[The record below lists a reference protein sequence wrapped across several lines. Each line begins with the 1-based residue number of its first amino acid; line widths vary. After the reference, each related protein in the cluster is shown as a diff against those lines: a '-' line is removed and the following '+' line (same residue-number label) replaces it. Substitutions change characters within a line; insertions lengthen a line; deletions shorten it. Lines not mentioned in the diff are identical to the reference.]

1 MYSNHELLRG
11 TRVEK
16 ELECMKSEIS
26 DSDLVLGE
34 ESFQNKE
41 ILKYGDKGKDK
52 EFRMLELRKNRK
64 QKVRNS
70 RFKTGQSH
78 SKLSKARVQRDSHLR
93 DGECSY
99 KDSPYL

>member
-1 MYSNHELLRG
+1 
-11 TRVEK
+11 
-16 ELECMKSEIS
+16 MKSEIS

-41 ILKYGDKGKDK
+41 ILKYSDKDK
-52 EFRMLELRKNRK
+52 EFRMLGLRKNRK
-64 QKVRNS
+64 QKVKNS
-70 RFKTGQSH
+70 RFKTVQSH

>member
-1 MYSNHELLRG
+1 
-11 TRVEK
+11 
-16 ELECMKSEIS
+16 MKSEIS

-41 ILKYGDKGKDK
+41 ILKYSDKDK
-52 EFRMLELRKNRK
+52 EFRMLGLRKNRK
-64 QKVRNS
+64 QKVKKS
-70 RFKTGQSH
+70 RFKTEQSH